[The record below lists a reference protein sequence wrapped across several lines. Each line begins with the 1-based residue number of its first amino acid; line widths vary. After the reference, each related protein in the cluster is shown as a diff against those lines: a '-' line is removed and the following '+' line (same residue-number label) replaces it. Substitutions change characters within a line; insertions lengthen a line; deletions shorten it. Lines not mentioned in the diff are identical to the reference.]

1 MTDRC
6 AASLTRRAF
15 LRQGACGLAT
25 VYTLGTAHAGPRSA
39 GKAEGKAPFRVL
51 YNNDSTNLVGCV
63 SPWHRQGE
71 PLSDRAL
78 VASIDE
84 VAGQGVDC
92 YLLSPGL
99 GWIPWWKSAAYPDH
113 YEWWTKKTGLQPDT
127 YGQYMLQGGDVVRTL
142 VARCRELGLA
152 PFVTFRLNDCHLQ
165 EHYGEKNA
173 ASIFVSR
180 FYEEHPEYMLNPRH
194 KETKDYSGT
203 RGQNWA
209 VPEVRAYKLALIRE
223 LCENYDLAGL
233 ELDFLRDDH
242 LFRSTETTED
252 ERIKIIT
259 GFVRDVRAAL
269 DRGSR
274 SRRYLCVRIPLQLS
288 RHGASGL
295 SVPRL
300 VDAGTDMFNLSG
312 WYHTTQRTDLPQVRA
327 LAPDA
332 ALYLELTHSTGNHPY
347 WHKEQ
352 LYGTSAWPRT
362 SDAQFYTT
370 AHLAYERGADGLS
383 FFNFVYYRDH
393 AVAPTREPPFQVLAR
408 MTNRE
413 WLAEQSQ
420 DYFLAQGCYYSQL
433 PVQLAQGKAHILE
446 MDLAPPKR
454 PRSASARLRVHT
466 AAPLAGARVH
476 VAVNDTSLEPTA
488 DVSAFYGNPYDG
500 MISPPDCR
508 LAWSC
513 PTACLKDGLNHLALQ
528 CDSPQGIR
536 VIFVDLAVS

>member
-1 MTDRC
+1 M
-6 AASLTRRAF
+6 
-15 LRQGACGLAT
+15 
-25 VYTLGTAHAGPRSA
+25 
-39 GKAEGKAPFRVL
+39 
-51 YNNDSTNLVGCV
+51 
-63 SPWHRQGE
+63 
-71 PLSDRAL
+71 
-78 VASIDE
+78 
-84 VAGQGVDC
+84 
-92 YLLSPGL
+92 
-99 GWIPWWKSAAYPDH
+99 
-113 YEWWTKKTGLQPDT
+113 
-127 YGQYMLQGGDVVRTL
+127 
-142 VARCRELGLA
+142 
-152 PFVTFRLNDCHLQ
+152 
-165 EHYGEKNA
+165 
-173 ASIFVSR
+173 
-180 FYEEHPEYMLNPRH
+180 
-194 KETKDYSGT
+194 
-203 RGQNWA
+203 
-209 VPEVRAYKLALIRE
+209 
-223 LCENYDLAGL
+223 
-233 ELDFLRDDH
+233 
-242 LFRSTETTED
+242 
-252 ERIKIIT
+252 
-259 GFVRDVRAAL
+259 
-269 DRGSR
+269 
-274 SRRYLCVRIPLQLS
+274 
-288 RHGASGL
+288 
-295 SVPRL
+295 
-300 VDAGTDMFNLSG
+300 
-312 WYHTTQRTDLPQVRA
+312 RA

-332 ALYLELTHSTGNHPY
+332 ALYLEMTHSTGNHPY
-347 WHKEQ
+347 WHKEK

-466 AAPLAGARVH
+466 AAPLAGTRVH

-536 VIFVDLAVS
+536 VIFVDLAVA

>member
-6 AASLTRRAF
+6 AVWVTRRVF
-15 LRQGACGLAT
+15 LCQGACGLAT
-25 VYTLGTAHAGPRSA
+25 AYTWGTAHAGLPSA
-39 GKAEGKAPFRVL
+39 ARGKAPFRVL

-71 PLSDRAL
+71 PFSDQAL

-99 GWIPWWKSAAYPDH
+99 GWIPWWQSAVYPDH
-113 YEWWTKKTGLQPDT
+113 YEWWTKRTGLKLDT
-127 YGQYMLQGGDVVRTL
+127 YGQYMLRGGDVVRTL

-152 PFVTFRLNDCHLQ
+152 PFVSFRLNDCHFQ

-180 FYEEHPEYMLNPRH
+180 FYAEHPEYMLNPRH
-194 KETKDYSGT
+194 KETKDYSGA

-242 LFRSTETTED
+242 LFRTTETTED

-269 DRGSR
+269 DRGPGSR
-274 SRRYLCVRIPLQLS
+274 ARRYLCVRIPLQVS
-288 RHGASGL
+288 QHGASGL

-332 ALYLELTHSTGNHPY
+332 ALYLEMTHSTGNHPY
-347 WHKEQ
+347 WHKERP
-352 LYGTSAWPRT
+352 YGTSAWPRT

-370 AHLAYERGADGLS
+370 AHLAYARGADGLS
-383 FFNFVYYRDH
+383 FFNFVYYRDQ
-393 AVAPTREPPFQVLAR
+393 AVAPVREPPFQVLAR
-408 MTNRE
+408 MTDRE
-413 WLAEQSQ
+413 WLAEQPQ
-420 DYFLAQGCYYSQL
+420 DYFLAQGRYYSQL
-433 PVQLAQGKAHILE
+433 PVQLAQGKTHVLE
-446 MDLAPPKR
+446 IDLAPPQR

-466 AAPLAGARVH
+466 AAPLAGARLH
-476 VAVNDTSLEPTA
+476 VTVNDTSLEPTA
-488 DVSAFYGNPYDG
+488 DVSAFHGNPYDG

-513 PTACLKDGLNHLALQ
+513 PAARLKDGLNRLALR
-528 CDSPQGIR
+528 CDAPQGLR